1 MLLKHLML
9 CSQDAQASSSDLQ
22 VVHIQSIVKAYVL
35 PGCDRSPG
43 VVMQPV
49 EMHSPDEVI
58 AAM

>member
-1 MLLKHLML
+1 ML
-9 CSQDAQASSSDLQ
+9 CSQDAQASSIDLQ

-43 VVMQPV
+43 VVVQPV

>member
-9 CSQDAQASSSDLQ
+9 CSPDAQASSSVLQ
-22 VVHIQSIVKAYVL
+22 LVHIQSKVKVYIL
-35 PGCDRSPG
+35 PGCDTAPG
-43 VVMQPV
+43 VEAQPV